1 MKNKSSIVMFFTAL
15 LLLGAFSFLLVK
27 GSYMMINAVPYVK
40 AVKTIPP
47 YTKIT
52 GDMVEIDYVAVKN
65 AKPGMIKGAGNVITG
80 VVKDAG
86 NVIGQITKSEIPA
99 GTPVYLGQLGYKG
112 ENTLTAQLT
121 DMAETNQRG
130 KSLPVENLMGL
141 DGDLM
146 VGDRVDVTG
155 SLKLPLHGVQT
166 PVSQTIAEKVMVLG
180 IIRDANSN
188 KMTGIKLAVTK
199 QQGQDIDFVTG
210 NGGKIGLML
219 CPYDVE
225 DSVAVPTTPETFV
238 NRHMVTANTDN
249 QTVGT
254 AEEKVAE
261 TTETE

>member
-1 MKNKSSIVMFFTAL
+1 MKNKSSMIMFFTAL
-15 LLLGAFSFLLVK
+15 ILLGAFSFLLVK
-27 GSYMMINAVPYVK
+27 GSYMMVNAVAYVK
-40 AVKTIPP
+40 AAKTIPP

-65 AKPGMIKGAGNVITG
+65 AKPGMIKGDVNVT
-80 VVKDAG
+80 
-86 NVIGQITKSEIPA
+86 GQITKSEIPA

-155 SLKLPLHGVQT
+155 SLKLPLQGVQT

-225 DSVAVPTTPETFV
+225 DSDAVPTTPETFV
-238 NRHMVTANTDN
+238 TRHMVTANTDN
-249 QTVGT
+249 QTGGSG
-254 AEEKVAE
+254 EEKVAE